1 MDGPEVIRHRTYDDD
16 EDDEYEMNL
25 PPPPPKP
32 DNNFDTV
39 VVVDN
44 LPVVTEEKFSKLLAV
59 VTKIYGQVGKIVELE
74 IPKHEQTKSTLGF
87 AFVEFSTPQEAK
99 AAIERT
105 NGYKLDK
112 AHVFT
117 VNLYTDFRRVCSVS
131 EEYKKPSLPEHK
143 EPENLREW
151 MMDIRGLS
159 QFVCRFADDTEIF
172 WNEVAR
178 TKLDPVLK
186 RKNFT
191 DSIVQWSPHGSYLA
205 TFHNQ
210 GIILWGGNS
219 WNKVIRF
226 QHPGVKLIEF
236 SPREKYLV
244 TYSPQ
249 FQLDDNTDDPQCIL
263 VWDVRTGKKVK
274 GFSGPSHRVDSSNT
288 NISWLQWSYDDRF
301 LARIG
306 EKSILVYQTPDMS
319 LVDLK
324 SNLIQ
329 GVKDFCWSPTNHYI
343 ACWVPESGNQAAR
356 VLVLDIPSGKEK
368 RQQNFFNV
376 ADCKLHWQSNGDFLC
391 VQVECQVKT
400 KKSTYLDV
408 FRIREKEIPDEV
420 IQLKDISVIQFA
432 WEPKGTKF
440 AILTDAQR
448 PDVSFYHI
456 DGKKLEHLKTLEKKA
471 VSKLSWSPQGQFIV
485 LGGFKQFNGVLEF
498 FNTQEMETM
507 SIQEHFMATDVDWDP
522 TGRFVATYVCHW
534 KTQIEKRLQHLDVP
548 RSIDSPH
555 HERKILPI
563 YLETQ
568 TSSTAFC

>member
-1 MDGPEVIRHRTYDDD
+1 
-16 EDDEYEMNL
+16 
-25 PPPPPKP
+25 
-32 DNNFDTV
+32 
-39 VVVDN
+39 
-44 LPVVTEEKFSKLLAV
+44 
-59 VTKIYGQVGKIVELE
+59 
-74 IPKHEQTKSTLGF
+74 
-87 AFVEFSTPQEAK
+87 
-99 AAIERT
+99 
-105 NGYKLDK
+105 
-112 AHVFT
+112 
-117 VNLYTDFRRVCSVS
+117 
-131 EEYKKPSLPEHK
+131 
-143 EPENLREW
+143 

-534 KTQIEKRLQHLDVP
+534 KTQIENGYNIWTFQGRLIHHIMKEKFFQFIWRPRPPPLLSAEKIKEIKTKLPSYSKRYKNEDRHKAMEEAEKQKKKRKELRNEFNAIINP
-548 RSIDSPH
+548 RKKEWQEQKEQRKALRGGVESDNEDDYE
-555 HERKILPI
+555 EREEFVEEEIEVKEEVIPV
-563 YLETQ
+563 
-568 TSSTAFC
+568 A